1 MTTAAVIAKPD
12 VAADTAGVK
21 AGVVIAKPDAAVDAV
36 GVKAGVK
43 IGGVDDAVAAAVA
56 DHDADGA
63 DFILEHPVSVNIRP
77 ILESVAGLLT
87 AREIDQWFVEM
98 ESANEQYGVRLE
110 LTGAGELVI
119 SPMGYLDST
128 FAEMEFGT
136 DLNNW
141 CRDYGGR
148 TTSPSGIVSLPDGTR
163 AYPDAAWLSPAQ
175 LEELGPLRP
184 SRAINI
190 CPVFV
195 AEIMSFS
202 DRLPPMQRKM
212 ERYLA
217 NGAKLGWL
225 IDPYHRRV
233 YIYRP
238 GVPIEVLDDPETI
251 SGDPIL
257 PGFVFAVRQRIF
269 ALHD

>member
-1 MTTAAVIAKPD
+1 MTAAAVIAKPD
-12 VAADTAGVK
+12 AA
-21 AGVVIAKPDAAVDAV
+21 AAAA

-43 IGGVDDAVAAAVA
+43 IGGVDDAVAAGVA
-56 DHDADGA
+56 DRDADYA
-63 DFILEHPVSVNIRP
+63 DFILEHPLSVNIRP

-87 AREIDQWFVEM
+87 KREIDQWFVEM
-98 ESANEQYGVRLE
+98 ESANEKYGVRLE

-119 SPMGYLDST
+119 SPMGYLDSA
-128 FAEMEFGT
+128 FAEVELTGAMFVWNEGV
-136 DLNNW
+136 
-141 CRDYGGR
+141 GGR
-148 TTSPSGIVSLPDGTR
+148 VSSPSGIVSLPDGAR
-163 AYPDAAWLSPAQ
+163 VYPDAAWLSPAQ
-175 LEELGPLRP
+175 LEELGPMRP
-184 SRAINI
+184 SRAINL

-195 AEIMSFS
+195 AEIMSYS
-202 DRLPPMQRKM
+202 DRLPPLQRKM

-238 GVPIEVLDDPETI
+238 GVPVEVLDDPETI
-251 SGDPIL
+251 SGEPIL

>member
-1 MTTAAVIAKPD
+1 MTAAVIAKPD
-12 VAADTAGVK
+12 TAA
-21 AGVVIAKPDAAVDAV
+21 AAVS
-36 GVKAGVK
+36 VKAGVK
-43 IGGVDDAVAAAVA
+43 IAGVDDAVAAAVA
-56 DHDADGA
+56 DRDADGD
-63 DFILEHPVSVNIRP
+63 DFILEHPLSVNIRP
-77 ILESVAGLLT
+77 ILESVAGVLT
-87 AREIDQWFVEM
+87 EHDIDQWFVEM
-98 ESANEQYGVRLE
+98 EAANEKYGVRLE
-110 LTGAGELVI
+110 LTGEGELVI
-119 SPMGYLDST
+119 SPMGDLDSS
-128 FAEMEFGT
+128 FAEVELGT
-136 DLNNW
+136 DLGVW
-141 CRDYGGR
+141 CREYGGR
-148 TTSPSGIVSLPDGTR
+148 TSSPSGIVSLPDGAR
-163 AYPDAAWLSPAQ
+163 VYPDAAWLSPAQ
-175 LEELGPLRP
+175 LVELGPMRP
-184 SRAINI
+184 SRAINL

-195 AEIMSFS
+195 AEIMSYS

-238 GVPIEVLDDPETI
+238 GVPVEVLDDPETI